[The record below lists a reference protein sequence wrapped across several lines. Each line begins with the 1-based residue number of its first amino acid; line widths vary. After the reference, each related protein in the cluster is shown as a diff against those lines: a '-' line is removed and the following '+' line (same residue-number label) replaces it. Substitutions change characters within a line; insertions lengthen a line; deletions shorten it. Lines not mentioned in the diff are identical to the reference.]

1 MSARRWLLG
10 SLLALACNR
19 GTAPAEPVTTPPT
32 AATPK
37 TPVAGEPTEASA
49 GKAEPAEAPLR
60 LQEVA
65 PGIHAALQPELR
77 RFNDCN
83 AAIIV
88 TEAGIAVIDAPQRVA
103 AMHWLREQADALAKA
118 TVTAKGTPKRV
129 LVTTHWHLDHSL
141 GNSLWR
147 AALQAEHA
155 SFEHWGHAGLPALL
169 AVEGK
174 GQLDEHRTKRAA
186 LLGRGNAMKAS
197 GKLPDGTPLTPE
209 QHVELDGDLL
219 EIRTEIDVLASAE
232 LISPEHTV
240 AEPTAVALGSLT
252 LELIPVRAHTEAD
265 LVVHVP
271 EAGVLVTGDVLDE
284 IPYGGHGRPR
294 RWLAA
299 LQQLRKLHPTAIIP
313 GHGAVLGPEH
323 LDRMIAL
330 WEALLGQAML
340 AIQRG
345 ETPEQR
351 WEAWSATPEHQALRA
366 SLVTDA
372 TSERAFA
379 GFIPNALA
387 RAMADLRGDLD
398 PPPKAR

>member
-1 MSARRWLLG
+1 M
-10 SLLALACNR
+10 LALACNR
-19 GTAPAEPVTTPPT
+19 GTPPGEPPT
-32 AATPK
+32 SPPPDAAATP
-37 TPVAGEPTEASA
+37 AAATEER
-49 GKAEPAEAPLR
+49 EPAEAPLR
-60 LQEVA
+60 MVEVA
-65 PGIHAALQPELR
+65 PGIHAALQPEIR

-103 AMHWLREQADALAKA
+103 AMLWLREQADALATGKDA
-118 TVTAKGTPKRV
+118 PKRV

-147 AALQAEHA
+147 AALRDEHA
-155 SFEHWGHAGLPALL
+155 SFEHWGHAGLAALL

-174 GQLDEHRTKRAA
+174 GQLDEHRTTRAA
-186 LLGRGNAMKAS
+186 RLERGNAMKAS

-209 QHVELDGDLL
+209 QRVVLDGELL
-219 EIRTEIDVLASAE
+219 ESRTEIDAIARVE
-232 LISPEHTV
+232 LVPPEHIV
-240 AEPTAVALGSLT
+240 AEPTTLALGSLT
-252 LELIPVRAHTEAD
+252 LELVPIRAHTDAD
-265 LVVHVP
+265 LVVHIP
-271 EAGVLVTGDVLDE
+271 EAHVLVTGDVLDE

-299 LQQLRKLHPTAIIP
+299 LEQLRKLHPTAIIP

-323 LDRMIAL
+323 LDRMIEL
-330 WEALLGQAML
+330 WEALLGQALL

-398 PPPKAR
+398 PPPKGR

>member
-1 MSARRWLLG
+1 MLARRWLLG

-19 GTAPAEPVTTPPT
+19 GTAPAEPVASVP
-32 AATPK
+32 ADRADE
-37 TPVAGEPTEASA
+37 VAL
-49 GKAEPAEAPLR
+49 AEAPLR
-60 LQEVA
+60 LVEVA
-65 PGIHAALQPELR
+65 PGIHAALQPETL

-88 TEAGIAVIDAPQRVA
+88 TEAGMVVIDAPQRVA
-103 AMHWLREQADALAKA
+103 AMHWLREQADALAEA
-118 TVTAKGTPKRV
+118 TVNTKGTTKGPPRRV

-147 AALQAEHA
+147 AALGAEHA

-174 GQLDEHRTKRAA
+174 GQLDEHRTQRAA
-186 LLGRGNAMKAS
+186 LLERSNAMKAS
-197 GKLPDGTPLTPE
+197 GTLPDGTPLTPE
-209 QHVELDGDLL
+209 QHVELDGELL
-219 EIRTEIDVLASAE
+219 EIRTEIDAIANVQLVPPGHLA
-232 LISPEHTV
+232 
-240 AEPTAVALGSLT
+240 AEPTTLALGSLT
-252 LELIPVRAHTEAD
+252 LELVPVRAHTDAD

-299 LQQLRKLHPTAIIP
+299 LQRLRKLNATAIIP

-351 WEAWSATPEHQALRA
+351 WEAWSATPEHEALRA
-366 SLVTDA
+366 SLVTDPR
-372 TSERAFA
+372 SERAFA

-398 PPPKAR
+398 PPPKTR

>member
-1 MSARRWLLG
+1 M
-10 SLLALACNR
+10 LACNR
-19 GTAPAEPVTTPPT
+19 GTAPAEPVSSPPT
-32 AATPK
+32 GDAAATP
-37 TPVAGEPTEASA
+37 PADEPTGA
-49 GKAEPAEAPLR
+49 GGPLVLAEPPLR
-60 LQEVA
+60 LVEVA

-77 RFNDCN
+77 RFDDCN
-83 AAIIV
+83 AAIVV
-88 TEAGIAVIDAPQRVA
+88 TEVGIAVIDAPQRVA
-103 AMHWLREQADALAKA
+103 AMHWLRAQAEALAED
-118 TVTAKGTPKRV
+118 PSKRV

-147 AALQAEHA
+147 AALRHEHA
-155 SFEHWGHAGLPALL
+155 AFEHFGHAGLPARL
-169 AVEGK
+169 AAEGQ
-174 GQLDEHRTKRAA
+174 GQLDEHRSRRAA
-186 LLGRGNAMKAS
+186 QLERGHAMKAS
-197 GKLPDGTPLTPE
+197 GQRPDGATLTPAE
-209 QHVELDGDLL
+209 HAELDGELL
-219 EIRTEIDVLASAE
+219 ELRTEIDALASAR
-232 LISPEHTV
+232 LTPPEHAVEART
-240 AEPTAVALGSLT
+240 TVALGSLT

-265 LVVHVP
+265 LVVHIP

-299 LQQLRKLHPTAIIP
+299 LQQLRTLHATAIIP

-323 LDRMIAL
+323 LDRTIAL

-379 GFIPNALA
+379 GFIPDALA

-398 PPPKAR
+398 PPPRGR

>member
-19 GTAPAEPVTTPPT
+19 GKSPAEPVTTPPT
-32 AATPK
+32 EAAATAPASGE
-37 TPVAGEPTEASA
+37 PAGEP
-49 GKAEPAEAPLR
+49 GKGEPAEAPLR
-60 LQEVA
+60 MVEVA
-65 PGIHAALQPELR
+65 PGIHAALQPEAL

-88 TEAGIAVIDAPQRVA
+88 TEAGIVVIDAPQRVA
-103 AMHWLREQADALAKA
+103 AMHWLREQADALAKDP
-118 TVTAKGTPKRV
+118 PKRV

-147 AALQAEHA
+147 AALQDQHE

-169 AVEGK
+169 AVEGQ

-186 LLGRGNAMKAS
+186 LLERGNAMKAS
-197 GKLPDGTPLTPE
+197 GKLPDGTPLTPA
-209 QHVELDGDLL
+209 QHVELDGELL
-219 EIRTEIDVLASAE
+219 EIRTELDAIADVRLVPPEQLA
-232 LISPEHTV
+232 
-240 AEPTAVALGSLT
+240 AEPTTLALGSLT
-252 LELIPVRAHTEAD
+252 LELIPVRAHTDAD

-271 EAGVLVTGDVLDE
+271 EAGVLVTGDMLDE

-323 LDRMIAL
+323 LDRMIVL

-351 WEAWSATPEHQALRA
+351 WEAWSATPEHEALRA
-366 SLVTDA
+366 SLITDA
-372 TSERAFA
+372 RSERAFA
-379 GFIPNALA
+379 GFIPDALA

-398 PPPKAR
+398 PPPKSR

>member
-1 MSARRWLLG
+1 MSVRRWLLG

-32 AATPK
+32 AATPP
-37 TPVAGEPTEASA
+37 TPAAGEPTDVAA
-49 GKAEPAEAPLR
+49 GEAEPAEAPLR

-103 AMHWLREQADALAKA
+103 AMHWLREQADALAKD
-118 TVTAKGTPKRV
+118 PSKRV

-147 AALQAEHA
+147 AALQAEHVP
-155 SFEHWGHAGLPALL
+155 FEHWGHAGLPALL
-169 AVEGK
+169 AAEGQ
-174 GQLDEHRTKRAA
+174 GQLGEHRTKRAA
-186 LLGRGNAMKAS
+186 LLERGNAMKAS
-197 GKLPDGTPLTPE
+197 GKLPDGTPLTAE
-209 QHVELDGDLL
+209 QRVELDGDLL
-219 EIRTEIDVLASAE
+219 EIRTEIDALAGAE
-232 LISPEHTV
+232 LVPPEHLA
-240 AEPTAVALGSLT
+240 AEPTKVALGSLT

-366 SLVTDA
+366 SLVTDP

-398 PPPKAR
+398 PAPKAR